1 MSNNFQRLELL
12 IEKEN
17 LELLNKTTVLVIGIG
32 GVGGYVVESLAR
44 TNIGKIILV
53 DYDLVDT
60 TNINRQIIAL
70 NSTVGAKKTD
80 LFKDRIK
87 DINPNCKVVVYD
99 MFLNKDNINEVFTE
113 KIDYVV
119 DCCDTV
125 STKYEIIRK
134 CLEKN
139 IKIVSSMG
147 TGNKIDVTKLEIV
160 DIKNTIND
168 PLARII
174 RKFVKEE
181 FTNKKLTVLSSKEL
195 PKKIKSKT
203 IASISF
209 VPATAGLLI
218 ASFIIKDIIKL

>member
-181 FTNKKLTVLSSKEL
+181 FPNKKLTVLSSKEL